1 MPYIKTTNEEENLI
15 NEESRYSF
23 LSVGLLWLIGETL
36 KLKNRIE
43 TVRYEAIHDTRADR
57 QDDRAGV

>member
-1 MPYIKTTNEEENLI
+1 MPYIKTTDEEETLN

-23 LSVGLLWLIGETL
+23 LSLGLLWLIRETL

-43 TVRYEAIHDTRADR
+43 AVNYETIHNTRADR
-57 QDDRAGV
+57 QAD